1 MVEEV
6 EEDLDVGEIGEI
18 GEMGET
24 GVWSVVKGALDPSWW
39 WVGTLTL
46 RCPILRPILV
56 ANEDLLGCPRGNDN
70 VVVDVVEVSSEDV
83 VVDVIVVE
91 S

>member
-6 EEDLDVGEIGEI
+6 EEDLDVGEMGEIGEI
-18 GEMGET
+18 GET
-24 GVWSVVKGALDPSWW
+24 GAWSVVAGALDPSWW

-56 ANEDLLGCPRGNDN
+56 ANEDLPGCPRGNDDVV
-70 VVVDVVEVSSEDV
+70 VVVDEVSSEDV
-83 VVDVIVVE
+83 IVDVEE